1 MGDGG
6 PSAVDEPFADEVAED
21 AAGAAVGDAG
31 GDGGPHGAGA
41 GSDVARVRR
50 DGCLFLGVCRGGAG
64 GGGVMCAVCLGRN
77 CEVAVARRF
86 FWRLA
91 PLRL

>member
-21 AAGAAVGDAG
+21 AAGATVRDAG

-41 GSDVARVRR
+41 G
-50 DGCLFLGVCRGGAG
+50 
-64 GGGVMCAVCLGRN
+64 GGVA
-77 CEVAVARRF
+77 
-86 FWRLA
+86 
-91 PLRL
+91 